1 LRFLPTPKNSSPRAV
16 DASTNSLTKLGS
28 GNISP
33 IQEAREAGILICVE
47 KLEAAPFELGE
58 ERVAW
63 EGLAASCSPPVRR
76 LGAFL
81 LVGFAFFAAITTAV
95 IVFYYLFG
103 PRAVVGGG
111 VAIPRAVPKQAFY
124 ATMISSLVLAVGGYL
139 IWLLK
144 SLRSYAAFSAVL
156 RRGGLD
162 PRRPTAGGLRAYS
175 DEQLLALRSRYERLA
190 EGQLRER
197 LSRTF
202 GFHEDDSFSLGPLSV
217 LPGTFEMNA
226 LRVEWE
232 TQLIL
237 RSEEPMPEI
246 SWWVESTTGLL
257 PRLAD
262 ETRRLVYALR
272 YTGDSVRELKRRYGF
287 RTDRWHATVPEG
299 KLFGAVR
306 DYEDSLRI
314 QAALSRR
321 SRS

>member
-1 LRFLPTPKNSSPRAV
+1 M
-16 DASTNSLTKLGS
+16 
-28 GNISP
+28 
-33 IQEAREAGILICVE
+33 E
-47 KLEAAPFELGE
+47 KLETTPFEIGD

-63 EGLAASCSPPVRR
+63 EGLAASCAPPVRR

-81 LVGFAFFAAITTAV
+81 LVGFAYFVAVTTAV
-95 IVFYYLFG
+95 VLFYNLFG
-103 PRAVVGGG
+103 ERGVAGGG
-111 VAIPRAVPKQAFY
+111 VAVPREAFY
-124 ATMISSLVLAVGGYL
+124 ATMISSLALALGAYVV
-139 IWLLK
+139 WVVK

-190 EGQLRER
+190 QGALRAR
-197 LSRTF
+197 LGRAF
-202 GFHEDDSFSLGPLSV
+202 GFHEGDSFSLGPLSV

-237 RSEEPMPEI
+237 RSGEPLPEI
-246 SWWVESTTGLL
+246 SWWVEGRSGLL
-257 PRLAD
+257 PRQAD

-272 YTGDSVRELKRRYGF
+272 YTADSVRELKRRYGY

-299 KLFGAVR
+299 KLFDAVR
-306 DYEDSLRI
+306 DYEEALRI
-314 QAALSRR
+314 QATLSRR
-321 SRS
+321 GLG